1 MSTTQDSG
9 ICASA
14 NIRTVTKPLI
24 LARLGN
30 SFSLAVSGSAL
41 SIKTGR
47 LVEKASMS
55 LGSDPM
61 GHFIAA
67 HQGEADAEGFLQR
80 GAVVAF
86 TSPHLL
92 GARIRQVGKEAAR
105 ELVLP
110 SLSGRAGMTVLPSR
124 EVATSQNMTMHDQA
138 LWQKLLHA
146 PAISPTHV
154 RTAIQEAATE
164 GLRGR
169 AAMAWAEENLA
180 IDATALRRVF
190 FLLLTDLIRRT
201 EMAAESN
208 VPPEEESLS
217 YLRPRIG
224 RAVGR
229 IAKRLNTDSK
239 EIEAALEALAG
250 VFMPLGKHH
259 DAVAGHTRQS
269 VTELR
274 SFVKELDLWTA
285 PRRGSPRGVRAEF
298 VLRKAYLSLSCADTA
313 LAELDRVM
321 DDTTILLRAW
331 QRDKQSVLR
340 RVERPE
346 WILDGWDIIIALW
359 RQSEPSDR
367 EACLWEMSHLVP
379 PLPKEVESWAGFPEG
394 GARLR
399 LELPAMFESVDW
411 RRSRPVEFTARNET
425 LPTGAHG
432 NALATEALKMREA
445 YMLQSTRSLAQPF
458 GQENPAEDPVTRISG
473 QTSRASD
480 TVLRQV
486 VAVLDAVPSRA
497 MLDPIIEAARPRLK
511 LLRPPRPI
519 TFARILFLPF
529 DGALAPMK
537 EWRSGNG
544 KFPRPALMPIA
555 DAIRAAIGPA
565 AEEINANLGG
575 RNFFD
580 VLQVDHVGRTLWAE
594 AARHAPSLSFRQGL
608 PEAGLSAAECAELC
622 SIAAGIWRHA
632 SEIWEAKLAAFSGP
646 SAELVVA
653 ALKGPAKEGPALF
666 SIALASLLHQAQ
678 SPGTV
683 LATAGRL
690 SPIAGSIADEKL
702 EGLQHAAAPSLP
714 KDDPVRAAHLA
725 EEYVVLL
732 KELETAPAGRLT
744 GRKGLIAPLLRNIGK
759 ASEETA
765 QYIFDRQFSPALNNP
780 NGKRR
785 AAVVVNIEH
794 LARAL
799 RRLEEAGRRAGCF
812 EVFDTLRLNYARK
825 LKATLNALDE
835 GGLQRHDVVRIA
847 EILLGTEQAMAMAG
861 SEPKPTARR

>member
-1 MSTTQDSG
+1 MSS
-9 ICASA
+9 S
-14 NIRTVTKPLI
+14 
-24 LARLGN
+24 
-30 SFSLAVSGSAL
+30 
-41 SIKTGR
+41 
-47 LVEKASMS
+47 
-55 LGSDPM
+55 SDP
-61 GHFIAA
+61 GGRFIAA
-67 HQGEADAEGFLQR
+67 HQGEADAASFLQR

-86 TSPHLL
+86 TTPHLL
-92 GARIRQVGKEAAR
+92 GARIRQMGADSTR

-110 SLSGRAGMTVLPSR
+110 SLSGRAGINVLPSR
-124 EVATSQNMTMHDQA
+124 EVATSQGMTMHDHA

-180 IDATALRRVF
+180 IDATALRRIF

-201 EMAAESN
+201 ELAAEN
-208 VPPEEESLS
+208 KVPPEEESLS

-229 IAKRLNTDSK
+229 VAKRLNTDTK

-285 PRRGSPRGVRAEF
+285 PRRGSPRGARAEF
-298 VLRKAYLSLSCADTA
+298 VLRKAHLSLSCAEAA

-346 WILDGWDIIIALW
+346 WLLDGWDIVITLW

-379 PLPKEVESWAGFPEG
+379 PLPQEVQQWAGFPEG
-394 GARLR
+394 GAKSR
-399 LELPAMFESVDW
+399 LELPATVEAQDW
-411 RRSRPVEFTARNET
+411 RRTRPLEFSARNES
-425 LPTGAHG
+425 LPTGKHG
-432 NALATEALKMREA
+432 NALAAEALKLREA
-445 YMLQSTRSLAQPF
+445 YMVQSARALTQQF
-458 GQENPAEDPVTRISG
+458 GLEHAADDPVTRISG
-473 QTSRASD
+473 QASKASD

-486 VAVLDAVPSRA
+486 VAVLDAVPSRV

-529 DGALAPMK
+529 DGALVPMK
-537 EWRSGNG
+537 EWSLGSA
-544 KFPRPALMPIA
+544 KFPRPALMPISE
-555 DAIRAAIGPA
+555 AIRAAMGPA

-580 VLQVDHVGRTLWAE
+580 VLQVDYVGRTLWAE
-594 AARHAPSLSFRQGL
+594 AARHASSLSFREGL
-608 PEAGLSAAECAELC
+608 PEAGLSTAECAELL
-622 SIAAGIWRHA
+622 SLAAGMWRHA
-632 SEIWEAKLAAFSGP
+632 NEIWEAKLAAFSGP

-653 ALKGPAKEGPALF
+653 ALKGPAQEDKALF
-666 SIALASLLHQAQ
+666 GIALTSLLHQAQ

-683 LATAGRL
+683 LATAARL

-702 EGLQHAAAPSLP
+702 EELLHSPAPALP
-714 KDDPVRAAHLA
+714 TDDPVRAAHMA

-732 KELETAPAGRLT
+732 KELETAPTGRLKD
-744 GRKGLIAPLLRNIGK
+744 RRALIVPLLRKIGK

-765 QYIFDRQFSPALNNP
+765 QYVFDRQFIPALHEP
-780 NGKRR
+780 NAKRR
-785 AAVVVNIEH
+785 AALVLNIEH

-799 RRLEEAGRRAGCF
+799 RRLEEAGRRAGHF
-812 EVFDTLRLNYARK
+812 EVFDGLRLGYTQK
-825 LKATLNALDE
+825 LKATLNALD
-835 GGLQRHDVVRIA
+835 GGGFQRHDMVRIA
-847 EILLGTEQAMAMAG
+847 EILLGTEKATAMAG
-861 SEPKPTARR
+861 PQPKSTPRR